1 MKPVGISHWG
11 EEKTS
16 SSSQFDPTNDAL
28 KFAPPR
34 SMASERPWSGGQS
47 HGRVDSRSPHIMP
60 KSGQGRN
67 AYTYG
72 RPGTTVVQLYT
83 PGVGS
88 PRSSSS
94 ARALRAVITMMK
106 ASRNDAADCRLLINP
121 RIREQSN
128 CDCALRLGVGIP

>member
-1 MKPVGISHWG
+1 MKPVGILHWG

-16 SSSQFDPTNDAL
+16 SSSQSDPTNDAL

-67 AYTYG
+67 TYTYG

-128 CDCALRLGVGIP
+128 CDCALRLGIGIP